1 MDTRL
6 AGNLQQRISIVFG
19 KRLRDRRK
27 ALGMSQEEMGRMLG
41 ISKQAV
47 SCYERGI
54 RRPTLAVAWVF
65 STKLDVPLDFF
76 CTELKTSA
84 TMK

>member
-6 AGNLQQRISIVFG
+6 AGNLQKRISVMFG
-19 KRLRDRRK
+19 KKLRDRRM
-27 ALGMSQEEMGRMLG
+27 ALGMPQEEMGRMLG

-47 SCYERGI
+47 SCYERGV

-65 STKLDVPLDFF
+65 STKLDVPLDSF
-76 CTELKTSA
+76 CSELKT
-84 TMK
+84 TPQ